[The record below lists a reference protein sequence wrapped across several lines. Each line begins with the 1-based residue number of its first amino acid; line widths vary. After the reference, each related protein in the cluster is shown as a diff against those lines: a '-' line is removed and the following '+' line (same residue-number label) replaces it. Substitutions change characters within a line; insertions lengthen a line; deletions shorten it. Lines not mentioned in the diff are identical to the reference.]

1 LNGLRVIIEK
11 FSSIEVTSVLYLWS
25 MELKYFR
32 LIKTIAEEGSLANSS
47 ERLFLTQSA
56 LSHQLRGLEER
67 LGFKVFHRSRN
78 KWVLTNEGD
87 ELYKLANKLF
97 NSIDESF
104 STIKN
109 IKNGSKGAI
118 KLSAECQSFF
128 HTIPEF
134 IQKMGLLYP
143 EIDIDVTLGAT
154 HQTIS
159 QVLSNEI
166 DIAIV
171 TSRPASEELES
182 IKVFED
188 EIFAVMHKE
197 NELNTNDH
205 LEASHFGDTHLLINS
220 FPIEGVAVYE
230 HFLKPNRVNPKK
242 ISAIPFTEITL
253 SMIEANMGIMCAPRW
268 QLKPFKVSE
277 DISFKRIT
285 KNGLKRN
292 HYLIVK
298 TTNKNKKYI
307 HNFITNFVDH
317 FLNL

>member
-1 LNGLRVIIEK
+1 
-11 FSSIEVTSVLYLWS
+11 

-56 LSHQLRGLEER
+56 LSHQLRDLEER
-67 LGFKVFHRSRN
+67 LGFKVFLRSRN
-78 KWVLTNEGD
+78 KWELTDEGT

-97 NSIDESF
+97 SSIDESF
-104 STIKN
+104 SNIEHIKE
-109 IKNGSKGAI
+109 GSRGSI

-128 HTIPEF
+128 HAIPGF
-134 IQKMGLLYP
+134 IQKMGILYP
-143 EIDIDVTLGAT
+143 EIDIDLTFGAR

-171 TSRPASEELES
+171 TTKPASEELTS
-182 IKVFED
+182 IKVYDD
-188 EIFAVMHKE
+188 EIFAVMHQE
-197 NELNTNDH
+197 NPLNSYDY
-205 LEASHFGDTHLLINS
+205 LDASHFSDVHLIINS
-220 FPIEGVAVYE
+220 FPLEGVSVYE
-230 HFLKPNRVNPKK
+230 HFLKPNKTNPKK

-253 SMIEANMGIMCAPRW
+253 SMIEANMGIMCVPKW
-268 QLKPFKVSE
+268 QLKSFKLSN
-277 DISFKRIT
+277 DIIFKRIS

-292 HYLIVK
+292 HYLVVK
-298 TTNKNKKYI
+298 TLNRNRKYI
-307 HNFITNFVDH
+307 HDFISNFEED

>member
-1 LNGLRVIIEK
+1 
-11 FSSIEVTSVLYLWS
+11 

-32 LIKTIAEEGSLANSS
+32 LIKTIAEEGNLANSS
-47 ERLFLTQSA
+47 ERLFLTLSA
-56 LSHQLRGLEER
+56 LSHQLKDLEER

-78 KWVLTNEGD
+78 KWILTNEGT

-97 NSIDESF
+97 GAIDEGF
-104 STIKN
+104 NAIKH
-109 IKNGSKGAI
+109 IQEGAKGSI

-128 HTIPEF
+128 HTIPGF
-134 IQKMGLLYP
+134 IQKMGILYP
-143 EIDIDVTLGAT
+143 EIEIDLTLGAT

-171 TSRPASEELES
+171 TSKPASEKLES

-197 NELNTNDH
+197 NKLHGLDY
-205 LEASHFGDTHLLINS
+205 LEASHFSDIHLLINS
-220 FPIEGVAVYE
+220 FPLEGVSVYE
-230 HFLKPNRVNPKK
+230 HFLKPSKINPKK

-253 SMIEANMGIMCAPRW
+253 AMIEANFGVMCAPKW
-268 QLKPFKVSE
+268 QLTSFKLSE
-277 DISFKRIT
+277 DLVFKRIG
-285 KNGLKRN
+285 KNGVKRN

-298 TTNKNKKYI
+298 ASNRNKKYI
-307 HNFITNFVDH
+307 HDFISSFEED
-317 FLNL
+317 FS